1 MRERAGNAIREL
13 LSCVGDPD
21 IAGAFVVRMLDV
33 ALEDS
38 FVALQCSTHSE
49 DVLYNCN
56 IIAALRDVL
65 NHYTP
70 HEEHVPRNTQVTKRV
85 IAILKE
91 LETENSP
98 AAKQP
103 AKRKKKNVV
112 KR

>member
-21 IAGAFVVRMLDV
+21 IAGAFVVRMLNE

-38 FVALQCSTHSE
+38 FVALECSTHSE

-70 HEEHVPRNTQVTKRV
+70 HEEHVPRNVRV
-85 IAILKE
+85 SDTVDKILKE
-91 LETENSP
+91 LEKRN
-98 AAKQP
+98 KP
-103 AKRKKKNVV
+103 AKRKKKNGV
-112 KR
+112 K

>member
-1 MRERAGNAIREL
+1 MNQEMRERAGNAIREL

-21 IAGAFVVRMLDV
+21 IASAFMVRMLDE

-38 FVALQCSTHSE
+38 FVSLQCSTHSE

-70 HEEHVPRNTQVTKRV
+70 HEEHVPRNVRV
-85 IAILKE
+85 SDTVDGILRALEKQTCKKE
-91 LETENSP
+91 EKEC
-98 AAKQP
+98 
-103 AKRKKKNVV
+103 R
-112 KR
+112 